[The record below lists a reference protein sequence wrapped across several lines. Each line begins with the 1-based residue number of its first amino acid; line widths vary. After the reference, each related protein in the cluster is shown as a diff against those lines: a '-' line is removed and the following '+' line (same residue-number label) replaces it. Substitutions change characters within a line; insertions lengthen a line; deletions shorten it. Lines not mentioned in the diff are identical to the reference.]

1 MSPLDPTG
9 SKEQAHQLRVF
20 RDDLGF
26 ARFRPRPPCDADF
39 VALRVEPFEDF
50 VAVLRFGADL
60 DFLTVALAGARLF
73 AGDAFAFVLRLVD

>member
-1 MSPLDPTG
+1 VICPTFKVLF
-9 SKEQAHQLRVF
+9 STYSSANYVS
-20 RDDLGF
+20 
-26 ARFRPRPPCDADF
+26 

-73 AGDAFAFVLRLVD
+73 AGDVFTFVRRLVG